1 VKSEA
6 VGVISLLISTLF
18 SVIYGD
24 FVILTRTLALGFVFS
39 LLVGADEGIWLFDH
53 FPRAQVQKAYGFT
66 VSDDFLRHLER
77 ASVRFNNGGSGSI
90 VSAHGLL
97 LTNHHVGEDCIQ
109 KLSTAGHDYMANGFS
124 AAAVT
129 GEQACPDLEVD
140 ALLRTSDV
148 TAKVNEGIR
157 MDTSA
162 SEANQMRKASVA
174 RIEKDCSGSTGDRCD
189 VVAFYS
195 GGEYSLYEYKK
206 YTDVRLV
213 FAPEFAIAQFGGDRD
228 NFMYPR
234 YCLDF
239 SFFRAYENGQP
250 ASTPDHL
257 TWSRE
262 GVKDGEL
269 TFVSGNPGSTGRLQ
283 TVAQME
289 FSRGVS
295 YPMLLRLY
303 KERIDRLLAFSAKN
317 AENKRVAHDYLDDDQ
332 NEYKSLR
339 GFEDGLNDQKLMA
352 AKREEEHRLRAAIES
367 DPDKKKRFGKLWDQV
382 AAAYKEYASFF
393 ASYYLLEA
401 APDDSQLFSIAR
413 SVVRFAEE
421 TSKPNSERLREYQDA
436 GLQSLEQ
443 KIYSSAPLNNE
454 LEELVL
460 SEELSFLQKVLGADN
475 PAVKA
480 ILREQNPE
488 QAAHH
493 YVATTKIQ
501 DVDERKRLAHNL
513 DAVKNSKDGMIQ
525 LALLFD
531 GPARKYRK
539 EFEDKVQAVIASSE
553 SRMARA
559 RFSAYGSTEY
569 PDATFTPR
577 LSYGPVKGYTSVT
590 GQPVPYATTFAD
602 LYKHAAGKEPYLLP
616 SRWIKAK
623 SALDLNTPFDFV
635 TTADTHGGNSGS
647 PTVDEKGELIGIL
660 FDGNWEGL
668 ENRYLYTEEQARS
681 VHIASNAIL
690 EALKKVYNA
699 DWLLRELLGD

>member
-1 VKSEA
+1 VADVVSWP
-6 VGVISLLISTLF
+6 ISNLF

-24 FVILTRTLALGFVFS
+24 FAMLTRALVLGFVFS
-39 LLVGADEGIWLFDH
+39 FLAAADEGMWLFDH
-53 FPRAQVQKAYGFT
+53 FPKDQIQKSYGFT
-66 VSDDFLRHLER
+66 ISDDFLRHLER

-90 VSAHGLL
+90 VSSHGLL
-97 LTNHHVGEDCIQ
+97 LTNHHVGQDCIQ
-109 KLSTAGHDYMANGFS
+109 KLSAAGHDFMANGFS
-124 AAAVT
+124 TAAATV
-129 GEQACPDLEVD
+129 EQACPDLEVD

-157 MDTSA
+157 VETSA
-162 SEANQMRKASVA
+162 SEANQMRKASIA
-174 RIEKDCSGSTGDRCD
+174 RIEKECSGSTGDRCD
-189 VVAFYS
+189 VVTFYS
-195 GGEYSLYEYKK
+195 GGEYNLYKYKK

-228 NFMYPR
+228 NFTYPR

-283 TVAQME
+283 TIAQME
-289 FSRGVS
+289 FSRAVS

-317 AENKRVAHDYLDDDQ
+317 AEKKRVAHDYLDDDQ

-339 GFEDGLNDQKLMA
+339 GFEDGLNDPKLMG
-352 AKREEEHRLRAAIES
+352 AKREEERGLRAAIDS

-393 ASYYLLEA
+393 TPYYLLEA
-401 APDDSQLFSIAR
+401 APDDSRLFSIAR
-413 SVVRFAEE
+413 SVVRYAEE
-421 TSKPNSERLREYQDA
+421 IPKPNSERLREYQDA

-443 KIYSSAPLNNE
+443 KMYSSAPLNNA
-454 LEELVL
+454 LEEMML
-460 SEELSFLQKVLGADN
+460 SEELSFLKKELGADN

-480 ILREQNPE
+480 ILSEQNPE
-488 QAAHH
+488 HAAHN
-493 YVATTKIQ
+493 YVATSKIQ
-501 DVDERKRLAHNL
+501 DVDERKRLVHNL

-553 SRMARA
+553 SRIAQA
-559 RFSAYGSTEY
+559 RFSVYGSNEY

-590 GQPVPYATTFAD
+590 GLPVAYATTFAG
-602 LYKHAAGKEPYLLP
+602 LYKHANDKEPYRLP

-623 SALDLNTPFDFV
+623 PALDLNTPFDFV

-647 PTVDEKGELIGIL
+647 PTVNEKGELIGIL

-668 ENRYLYTEEQARS
+668 QNRYLYTEEQARS
-681 VHIASNAIL
+681 VHIASNAIPESL
-690 EALKKVYNA
+690 RKVYNA